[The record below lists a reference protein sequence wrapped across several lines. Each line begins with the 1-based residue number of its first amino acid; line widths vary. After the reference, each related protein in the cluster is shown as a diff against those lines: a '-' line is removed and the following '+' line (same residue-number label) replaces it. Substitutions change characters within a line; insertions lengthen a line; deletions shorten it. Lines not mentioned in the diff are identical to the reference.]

1 MKRIIV
7 VGLGNFGAVLAAR
20 LHEAG
25 QDVVA
30 IDHRA
35 EVVDAMGRK
44 VSKAVVGD
52 ASRRDVLEEA
62 GVRGADV
69 AVISTGEDLAASVLT
84 LLALRDVGVKQIY
97 VKVRSADH
105 ARIADALGA
114 VESVFPERESALALA
129 SRVTSGRL
137 LQYVQLGPEFGLQE
151 MPVPDQWHGKT
162 LRELQLPQRY
172 RVQIVAVHDVLRDE
186 MLGVPDPDRQLTPS
200 DALLVAGDAR
210 ALEKVASVR

>member
-1 MKRIIV
+1 MKRVIV
-7 VGLGNFGAVLAAR
+7 VGLGNFGSVLAGR
-20 LHEAG
+20 LHEIG

-30 IDHRA
+30 IDHRP

-44 VSKAVVGD
+44 VTRAVVGD
-52 ASRRDVLEEA
+52 ASRREVLEEA
-62 GVRGADV
+62 GARGADV
-69 AVISTGEDLAASVLT
+69 AVVSTGEDLAASVLT
-84 LLALRDVGVKQIY
+84 LLALRDVGVQQIY

-137 LQYVQLGPEFGLQE
+137 LQYVQLGAEFGLQE

-162 LRELQLPQRY
+162 LRQLQLPQRY
-172 RVQIVAVHDVLRDE
+172 RVQVVAVHDVLMDT
-186 MLGVPDPDRQLTPS
+186 MLAVPDPDRPLTPS
-200 DALLVAGDAR
+200 DALLVAGEPS

>member
-52 ASRRDVLEEA
+52 ASRREVLEEA

-186 MLGVPDPDRQLTPS
+186 MLGVPDPDRPLTPS

>member
-35 EVVDAMGRK
+35 EAVDAMGRK

-52 ASRRDVLEEA
+52 ASRREVLEEA
-62 GVRGADV
+62 GVRDADV
-69 AVISTGEDLAASVLT
+69 AVVSTGEDLAASVLT
-84 LLALRDVGVKQIY
+84 LLALRDIGVKQIY

-114 VESVFPERESALALA
+114 VESVFPERESAYALA
-129 SRVTSGRL
+129 SRVMSGRL

-151 MPVPDQWHGKT
+151 MPVPDKWHGKT

-186 MLGVPDPDRQLTPS
+186 MLGVPDPDRPLTPS
-200 DALLVAGDAR
+200 DALIVAGDPR
-210 ALEKVASVR
+210 ALERVARVH